1 MRRIMICMQCALDRT
16 GGKLF
21 RCIPLPEIRSTDIVN
36 SSRAAERTRNDN
48 GQDARLARLPCR
60 NRIDIRLHDDPRI
73 TTLQFAI
80 NNQAVAFAGRVLPAC
95 PRQSVACGKRIRKSS
110 IQVRD
115 RRIG

>member
-1 MRRIMICMQCALDRT
+1 MQCALGPDR
-16 GGKLF
+16 GKTL
-21 RCIPLPEIRSTDIVN
+21 PLYSPSGDPFDGHRN

-48 GQDARLARLPCR
+48 GRDARLARLPCR

-115 RRIG
+115 RMIG